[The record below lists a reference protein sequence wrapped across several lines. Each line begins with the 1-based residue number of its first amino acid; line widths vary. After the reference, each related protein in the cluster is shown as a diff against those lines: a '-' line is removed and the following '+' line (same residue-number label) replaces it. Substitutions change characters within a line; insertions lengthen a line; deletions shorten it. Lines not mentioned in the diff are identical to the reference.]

1 MADKED
7 VRELAR
13 KLDHWAQKTLPEEQ
27 RTLLRW
33 LLSRGVY
40 TEERVDKQRVEGT
53 ATYVFKMDIEQAV
66 KDALGPLTKINLP
79 DPKDG
84 SARTSESWARASES
98 WTRAGDN
105 WARSWGNWAR
115 TGDGWARD
123 GYWALGMGS
132 PPKID

>member
-66 KDALGPLTKINLP
+66 KDALGPIIKINLP
-79 DPKDG
+79 DPIDG
-84 SARTSESWARASES
+84 
-98 WTRAGDN
+98 
-105 WARSWGNWAR
+105 WARSWGGWAR
-115 TGDGWARD
+115 AGDGWARD
-123 GYWALGMGS
+123 GYWALGMGR
-132 PPKID
+132 PPKLDKMPPEVPKTPPV